1 MSRDVTIA
9 GRRIGSDHPP
19 LRHPPRRCGTAA
31 RGVRGAQGRRDRRE
45 RPYIPVHIQPC
56 YREQGFAPGDFP
68 QTERYCAGA
77 ISLPLYPTMTGEQQ
91 DTVVSALKRVLE

>member
-1 MSRDVTIA
+1 
-9 GRRIGSDHPP
+9 
-19 LRHPPRRCGTAA
+19 
-31 RGVRGAQGRRDRRE
+31 
-45 RPYIPVHIQPC
+45 VHIQPC